1 MVAVSDTAGTSAPVL
16 GVRPSGDHTQKM
28 SAMHDQLKSLH
39 FRSWLSL
46 LDDAGD
52 ESTLFRDTSLSQ
64 LSSEHRLKA
73 IAPLCSIYNGCV
85 SANVVSM
92 ASLRLMPRH
101 VTVCP
106 TLMLVSD
113 FLHVHS
119 TSSAQELATGY
130 LNCIDMGC
138 QACWFSQSFGDVAT
152 PTA

>member
-73 IAPLCSIYNGCV
+73 IAHYAPSTMAAYLRMWSQWQAFASCHGMSPYAPL
-85 SANVVSM
+85 
-92 ASLRLMPRH
+92 
-101 VTVCP
+101 
-106 TLMLVSD
+106 
-113 FLHVHS
+113 
-119 TSSAQELATGY
+119 
-130 LNCIDMGC
+130 
-138 QACWFSQSFGDVAT
+138 
-152 PTA
+152 